1 MGTQTRA
8 AVNIYAMLIHEYV
21 GRRLSEC
28 RWAKAKVAPFSLL
41 IVQQSKPI
49 MDTLYIHIH

>member
-21 GRRLSEC
+21 GR

-49 MDTLYIHIH
+49 MDTLYTH